1 LRQRVLRPQLKRDP
15 LGSGRL
21 DSMTHPSSPHSPVD
35 RPNVLVLPPLLYG
48 VALAS
53 GFLLQ
58 WVAPQPVLSSNA
70 RNWAGGVLLA
80 LGVLVAF
87 WGRAV
92 MERAGTN
99 VNPTLP
105 TTALVETGPFRHS
118 RNPLYVA
125 LTLMYVGLALL
136 ANARWVL
143 VLVVPLL
150 FIMHYGVVRREERYL
165 EAKFGDAY
173 RAYRSRVRR
182 YL

>member
-1 LRQRVLRPQLKRDP
+1 
-15 LGSGRL
+15 
-21 DSMTHPSSPHSPVD
+21 MTDPSSTHSPSD
-35 RPNVLVLPPLLYG
+35 RPDVLVLPPLLYG
-48 VALAS
+48 VALAA

-58 WVAPQPVLSSNA
+58 WLAPRPIVLSTA
-70 RNWAGGVLLA
+70 RYWAGGVCLA
-80 LGVLVAF
+80 FGVVLAF

-105 TTALVETGPFRHS
+105 TTALVVTGPFRLS
-118 RNPLYVA
+118 RNPLYLA

-136 ANARWVL
+136 ANALWVL
-143 VLVVPLL
+143 VLLMPLL
-150 FIMHYGVVRREERYL
+150 FMVHFGVVRREERYL
-165 EAKFGDAY
+165 ERKFGDAY